1 MKPLFLYYP
10 NCDTSRKAAKWLS
23 TNRIEVEKRDIVL
36 QNPTTQ
42 ELSEWIVK
50 SKKPISKFFN
60 TSGIR
65 YKELHVKD
73 KIKTAGND
81 ELIALLASDGKLVK
95 RPLLI
100 TGDTLL
106 IGFKED
112 KWAEALLLQQK

>member
-1 MKPLFLYYP
+1 MKPLLLYYP

-23 TNRIEVEKRDIVL
+23 ANHFEVEKRDIVL
-36 QNPTTQ
+36 QNPTAQ

-81 ELIALLASDGKLVK
+81 ELIALLASEGKLVK

-100 TGDTLL
+100 TGNTLL

-112 KWAEALLLQQK
+112 EWAEALLSQQK